1 MIPLN
6 EIKVAIIKQLRAK
19 TDIKHVY
26 GEDIEKKEYPHLQVL
41 LLPLTHTTAAA
52 GQHTDRSL
60 LVDIQ
65 FRNSDFTE
73 NEKNY
78 EMLGQIDTAV
88 RPFIKVGSRCLK
100 VESATMEVTDHVGH
114 YKFYLEFTD
123 TTNLEDGSAPTP
135 LMEELGLKI

>member
-41 LLPLTHTTAAA
+41 LLPLTHATAAA

-60 LVDIQ
+60 LADIQ
-65 FRNSDFTE
+65 FRDSDFTT
-73 NEKNY
+73 NEVNY
-78 EMLGQIDTAV
+78 EMLERIDAAI
-88 RPFIKVGSRCLK
+88 RPVIKVGNRSLK
-100 VESATMEVTDHVGH
+100 IESATMEVTDHVGH
-114 YKFYLEFTD
+114 YKCYLTFTD
-123 TTNLEDGSAPTP
+123 ISNQADGLEPTP